1 MADEP
6 AQPTTWSKT
15 KYIVQ
20 SRVVSKGVA
29 GDRAKWQRMPQLFD
43 SMYDAMLFRD
53 RYDAF
58 VKAGNYDGP
67 KTNPFEIAMNEL
79 IAMIVKMVKEDGGYM
94 ETRILK
100 RTITDEV
107 IEEIEKVKIG

>member
-1 MADEP
+1 
-6 AQPTTWSKT
+6 
-15 KYIVQ
+15 
-20 SRVVSKGVA
+20 
-29 GDRAKWQRMPQLFD
+29 
-43 SMYDAMLFRD
+43 
-53 RYDAF
+53 
-58 VKAGNYDGP
+58 
-67 KTNPFEIAMNEL
+67 MNEL